1 MSRLLGLLI
10 LLVFAVAF
18 HAHANPVLSYF
29 KYNTDFVVVTP
40 FDTIPKNSNV
50 TRKGNKLTTSDSTVV
65 IATDSIKVLLPTD
78 SIPKDTTKNLVDD
91 LRPLTPDEMMYQV
104 SADSFDAAV
113 QYNASDSLIYDILD
127 EKVHLYGNA
136 IVVYKDLTLEANYI
150 QLDWANNMVIA
161 ESLKDSLGNPVEK
174 AKFKDAES
182 EYFAKTIMYNFKT
195 KKGKVIEARTQEGEG
210 YIHAD
215 TIKRNEHEEWYARNG
230 KYTTCDLDHPH
241 FYISAKKLKLVP
253 DKVIVSGPAN
263 LVIHDIPT
271 PLFAPFGIFPIQK
284 TRRSGII
291 LPQYGAEQNRGFF
304 FRDGG
309 YYFHVSEYFDM
320 ALTGSIYTN
329 GSWGLGNTMRYTR
342 RYKYNG
348 NLLLAYNRNRTG
360 DVEAPSFNVLN
371 DFRVTWS
378 HNQDSKARPG
388 SRFSANAN
396 FGTATYDKNTNNT
409 NQSQVV
415 RNTLNSN
422 ISYSKSWAGKPYNFG
437 VNIRHDQNL
446 VNRTVNLTLPDINFA
461 LTTIAPF
468 QRKIPAAKKAWYETI
483 TIGYTANIANRIEAI
498 DSNFLTVST
507 FENMKSGMK
516 HTIPVGSNFRVL
528 KYFTVNPR
536 FNYNETWYIKNVEKN
551 WDPTTQYITST
562 QLIGDSTITTIDTVY
577 GQVVADTFYKFK
589 PARDFNFQT
598 SITTKIFGM
607 LQFKRSKLKAIRHV
621 MTPTLTFT
629 YRPDFSKPRW
639 GYYKDVQI
647 NAEGQKQRYSIYEP
661 VQSLFGAPS
670 AGEQMSLG
678 INVTNN
684 LEMKIFSKDDTIKNE
699 KKVKLI
705 DNFSLNTNYNFAA
718 DSLKLAPLSMN
729 MNTTLFGKL
738 NINFNT
744 VLDPYVY
751 DGRNVKVDRFLWQE
765 DRRLVQLRSF
775 NFTIGSSFRSKQGS
789 SDTPAV
795 KEGREQER
803 DIVMANYTNYYDFN
817 VPWSFNF
824 NYNFGMRRGSTNNPD
839 TLVISSNSITLG
851 ADVTITGKWKVDV
864 AAAYDFSKNSLVYA
878 SMNVIRDMHCWVLSF
893 NWVPF
898 PLERQTYAIQL
909 NVKSQVLQ
917 ELKLSR
923 KKNVFDSA
931 F

>member
-1 MSRLLGLLI
+1 MARLLGLLI
-10 LLVFAVAF
+10 LLAFAVALY
-18 HAHANPVLSYF
+18 ARANPFPSYLQYDNVLL
-29 KYNTDFVVVTP
+29 TVLPV
-40 FDTIPKNSNV
+40 DTIPKNNNV
-50 TRKGNKLTTSDSTVV
+50 SKKGAKLITTDSTAILNTDSNYKWLPADTV
-65 IATDSIKVLLPTD
+65 AQDSIK
-78 SIPKDTTKNLVDD
+78 SILDTI
-91 LRPLTPDEMMYQV
+91 RPLTPDEMMYQV
-104 SADSFDAAV
+104 SADSFDANV
-113 QYNASDSLIYDILD
+113 QYNASDSLIYDIAD

-136 IVVYKDLTLEANYI
+136 VVIYKELTLEADYI

-161 ESLKDSLGNPVEK
+161 ESKKDSLGNPIEK
-174 AKFKDAES
+174 AKFKDGES
-182 EYFAKTIMYNFKT
+182 EYLAKTIMYNFKT

-215 TIKRNEHEEWYARNG
+215 TIKRNEYEEWYAKNG

-241 FYISAKKLKLVP
+241 FYISTKKLKLIP

-263 LVIHDIPT
+263 LVVHDIPT

-291 LPQYGAEQNRGFF
+291 LPTYGAEANRGFF

-329 GSWGLGNTMRYTR
+329 GSWGLGNTMRYTK
-342 RYKYNG
+342 RYKFNG
-348 NLLLAYNRNRTG
+348 NLLLAYNRNKTG
-360 DVEAPSFNVLN
+360 DIEAPTFNILN

-396 FGTATYDKNTNNT
+396 FGTATFDKNTNNT

-446 VNRTVNLTLPDINFA
+446 VTRAVNLTLPDINFSI
-461 LTTIAPF
+461 TTVAPF
-468 QRKIPAAKKAWYETI
+468 QRKIPAAKKAWYETL

-516 HTIPVGSNFRVL
+516 HTVPIGSNFRIL

-536 FNYNETWYIKNVEKN
+536 FNYNETWYVKNVDKE
-551 WDPTTQYITST
+551 WDPTTRYNTT
-562 QLIGDSTITTIDTVY
+562 TTMVGDSTITTIDTLY
-577 GQVVADTFYKFK
+577 GTVVSDTFYKFK

-598 SITTKIFGM
+598 NITTKLFGM
-607 LQFKRSKLKAIRHV
+607 LQFKNSKLKAIRHV
-621 MTPTLTFT
+621 MTPTLSFT

-639 GYYKDVQI
+639 GYYKEVQTNI
-647 NAEGQKQRYSIYEP
+647 EGQTQRYSIYEP
-661 VQSLFGAPS
+661 VQSLFGAPTT
-670 AGEQMSLG
+670 GEQMSLG

-684 LEMKIFSKDDTIKNE
+684 LEIKVFSKDDTIKQE
-699 KKVKLI
+699 KKIKLI
-705 DNFSLNTNYNFAA
+705 DNFSFNTNYNFAA

-751 DGRNVKVDRFLWQE
+751 DERNVKVDQFLWQE
-765 DRRLVQLRSF
+765 ERRLVTMRSF
-775 NFTIGSSFRSKQGS
+775 NFTIGSSFRSKQGTGAS
-789 SDTPAV
+789 PDV
-795 KEGREQER
+795 KEGREQDR
-803 DIVMANYTNYYDFN
+803 DIIMANYNNYYDFN

-824 NYNFGMRRGSTNNPD
+824 NYNFGMQRGASNNPD
-839 TLVISSNSITLG
+839 TLVISSNSVTLG
-851 ADVTITGKWKVDV
+851 ADLTITSKWKVDV

-893 NWVPF
+893 NWVPY

>member
-1 MSRLLGLLI
+1 MARLLGLLI
-10 LLVFAVAF
+10 LLAFAVAINTR
-18 HAHANPVLSYF
+18 ANPVLSYLL
-29 KYNTDFVVVTP
+29 YETDYSVGLPV
-40 FDTIPKNSNV
+40 DTIPKGK
-50 TRKGNKLTTSDSTVV
+50 KGGKWVIPDSLRVYPV
-65 IATDSIKVLLPTD
+65 DSSSIALPNDSINGD
-78 SIPKDTTKNLVDD
+78 SSFSALDTI
-91 LRPLTPDEMMYQV
+91 RPLTPDEMIYQV
-104 SADSFDAAV
+104 SADSFDADV

-136 IVVYKDLTLEANYI
+136 VVIYKDLTLEAHYI

-161 ESLKDSLGNPVEK
+161 QSKLDSLGNPVEK
-174 AKFKDAES
+174 AKFKDLES
-182 EYFAKTIMYNFKT
+182 EYYAKTIMYNFKT

-215 TIKRNEHEEWYARNG
+215 TIKRNEYEEWYAKNG

-291 LPQYGAEQNRGFF
+291 LPQYGAEANRGFF

-309 YYFHVSEYFDM
+309 YYWHASDNFDM
-320 ALTGSIYTN
+320 AMTGSIYTN
-329 GSWGLGNTMRYTR
+329 GSWGLGNTMRYAK
-342 RYKYNG
+342 RYKFNG

-360 DVEAPSFNVLN
+360 DVEAPSFNVIN

-396 FGTATYDKNTNNT
+396 FGTSTYDRNTNNT
-409 NQSQVV
+409 NQDQVI

-422 ISYSKSWAGKPYNFG
+422 ISYGRTWTGKPINFG
-437 VNIRHDQNL
+437 INIRHDQNL
-446 VNRTVNLTLPDINFA
+446 VTKVVNLTLPDINFA

-483 TIGYTANIANRIEAI
+483 TVGYTANIANRIEAI
-498 DSNFLTVST
+498 DSNFLSVKT
-507 FENMKSGMK
+507 FEDMKTGMK
-516 HTIPVGSNFRVL
+516 HNIPIGSNFRVF

-536 FNYNETWYIKNVEKN
+536 FNYNETWYIKNVQKD
-551 WDPTTQYITST
+551 WDPTTRYVTT
-562 QLIGDSTITTIDTVY
+562 TRTVGDSTITTIDTLY
-577 GQVVADTFYKFK
+577 GTVVSDTFYKFK

-598 SITTKIFGM
+598 SVTTKLFGM
-607 LQFKRSKLKAIRHV
+607 LQFKNSKLKAIRHV

-639 GYYKDVQI
+639 GYYKQVQSD
-647 NAEGQKQRYSIYEP
+647 EDGTMQRYSIYEP
-661 VQSLFGAPS
+661 VQSLFGAPPI
-670 AGEQMSLG
+670 GEQMSLG

-684 LEMKIFSKDDTIKNE
+684 LEMKVFSKVDTIKNE
-699 KKVKLI
+699 KKIKLI
-705 DNFSLNTNYNFAA
+705 DNLSFNTNYNFAA

-729 MNTTLFGKL
+729 MNTTLFGKI

-744 VLDPYVY
+744 VLDPYFY
-751 DGRNVKVDRFLWQE
+751 DERNVKVDRFLWQE
-765 DRRLVQLRSF
+765 ERRLVKMRSF

-789 SDTPAV
+789 SDSPTV
-795 KEGREQER
+795 KDGREQER
-803 DIVMANYTNYYDFN
+803 DIIMANYNNYYDFN

-824 NYNFGMRRGSTNNPD
+824 NYNFGMRRGVSGNSD
-839 TLVISSNSITLG
+839 TLVITSNSLTLG

-864 AAAYDFSKNSLVYA
+864 SAAYDFSKNSLVYA
-878 SMNVIRDMHCWVLSF
+878 SMNVIRDMHCWMLSF
-893 NWVPF
+893 TWVPY
-898 PLERQTYAIQL
+898 PLERQTYAMQL